1 MRLEGF
7 LKPGEPP
14 ITRFVAVELAKDH
27 YFDIE
32 VANRDLGYK
41 ATVDMETALKAT
53 IEDLKAWILSFGI
66 AGRKIWP
73 NSP

>member
-7 LKPGEPP
+7 ARSGEPP

-27 YFDIE
+27 YFDTE

-41 ATVDMETALKAT
+41 ATVDMKTALKAT
-53 IEDLKAWILSFGI
+53 IEDLKARGFQAL
-66 AGRKIWP
+66 A
-73 NSP
+73 